1 MYSFEWS
8 GRIKMKLVLLCA
20 VALKFG
26 AAYVISYGLQ
36 RVSSFKLLSSLNFQ
50 DFKAKKVDQL
60 INTITVNIEDQRE
73 AARATEI
80 LNDIVFLYEGLLKAA
95 DDAKVAALEAKREA
109 IEAKK
114 EAIEAKKE
122 AIDVIKDALDSK
134 NAVIASKEKEILQAK
149 GLMNCRSIFEHF
161 AKQCF
166 DELKPILGTNEK
178 FVVSN
183 FLSKISAVGFN
194 VPIQATKT
202 QALLKNA
209 SLCNCSLN
217 GLFNTLCNDIH
228 GSPWNGAYI
237 AFYKGEMDPSQACM
251 MEFIAN
257 SMGFDLNAVVK

>member
-1 MYSFEWS
+1 
-8 GRIKMKLVLLCA
+8 MKLVLLCA

-26 AAYVISYGLQ
+26 AAYVIPYGLQ
-36 RVSSFKLLSSLNFQ
+36 RVISCKLLSSLNFQ

-60 INTITVNIEDQRE
+60 INTITVNIEDQKE

-95 DDAKVAALEAKREA
+95 DDAKVAALEAKR
-109 IEAKK
+109 

>member
-60 INTITVNIEDQRE
+60 INTITVNIEDQNE

-80 LNDIVFLYEGLLKAA
+80 LNDIVFLYESLLKAA
-95 DDAKVAALEAKREA
+95 DDAKVAALEAKR
-109 IEAKK
+109 